1 MAWQEPY
8 VEWAN
13 GNMFT
18 YEDMNRIVGNI
29 NYLYPSAGLST
40 YTQNDILGVADWA
53 AVLAALSDLI
63 RTSGL
68 SAVVPGDAM
77 TADTMNDVENLLQD
91 LYDRIGLN
99 AAQAPATI
107 YAGDD
112 LYAASTGSY
121 TDIAENYS
129 RGV

>member
-1 MAWQEPY
+1 MAWQEPHMD
-8 VEWAN
+8 WAN

-29 NYLYPSAGLST
+29 NYLYPSAGLT
-40 YTQNDILGVADWA
+40 EYTQNDILNVTDWA

-63 RTSGL
+63 ATSGVESSL
-68 SAVVPGDAM
+68 PGDGM
-77 TADTMNDVENLLQD
+77 TADTINDIESLLQT

-99 AAQAPATI
+99 AAQAVATI
-107 YAGDD
+107 YTNDD
-112 LYAASTGSY
+112 LYAAESGAY
-121 TDIAENYS
+121 EDVVENYS